1 MPTNR
6 SGRAEQQLL
15 DDRIEPFLQQLRAA
29 GYAERTLRRR
39 RTVLRAFARCVGG
52 GEKWG
57 HFGGLEG
64 ATCVVAQ
71 WTLGRHQKSCIPVW
85 VALRQLWLPLGN
97 RALLPAGRRCSL

>member
-1 MPTNR
+1 MSSPI
-6 SGRAEQQLL
+6 RATMTPSNSLSSQLEQIGLHAL
-15 DDRIEPFLQQLRAA
+15 ARGVDDFLARATKQ
-29 GYAERTLRRR
+29 RWSPH
-39 RTVLRAFARCVGG
+39 VGG